1 IEQVWKSIKRI
12 TYTTFVETKE
22 ELIKL
27 FKKEYYKII
36 NNKSFFNKW
45 VSKYI
50 LKS

>member
-1 IEQVWKSIKRI
+1 MNTLLI
-12 TYTTFVETKE
+12 TITKE